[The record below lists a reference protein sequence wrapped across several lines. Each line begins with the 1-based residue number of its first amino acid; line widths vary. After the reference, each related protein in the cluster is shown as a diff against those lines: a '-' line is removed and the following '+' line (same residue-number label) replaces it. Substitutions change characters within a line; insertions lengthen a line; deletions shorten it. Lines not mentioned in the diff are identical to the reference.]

1 MRRQVMIVLAMVG
14 MALIAPAFSQQVTLD
29 PKAYLAKAKP
39 TWNLYD
45 WCSAQSD
52 GALSPEED
60 KTLKAIR
67 ISVQGEVRDQKV
79 ECEKFWRAAS
89 RVERLTLS
97 DKQLKDLGPI
107 AALPQLR
114 RLDLDGN
121 ALATLD
127 QIKTLP
133 NLQAIRARKNPVKI
147 CPQFTAKNVD
157 CKVDK

>member
-14 MALIAPAFSQQVTLD
+14 IVLVAPAFSQQVTLD

-39 TWNLYD
+39 TWDVYD

-67 ISVQGEVRDQKV
+67 NSVQGEVRDQKV
-79 ECEKFWRAAS
+79 DCEKFWRAAS
-89 RVERLTLS
+89 RIERLTLS

-127 QIKTLP
+127 QIKNLP
-133 NLQAIRARKNPVKI
+133 NLQAIKARKNPVRL

>member
-14 MALIAPAFSQQVTLD
+14 IVLVAPAFSQQATLD

-39 TWNLYD
+39 TWDVYD

-67 ISVQGEVRDQKV
+67 NSVQGEVRDQKV
-79 ECEKFWRAAS
+79 DCEKFWRAAS
-89 RVERLTLS
+89 RIERLTLS

-127 QIKTLP
+127 QIKNLP
-133 NLQAIRARKNPVKI
+133 NLQAIKARKNPVRL